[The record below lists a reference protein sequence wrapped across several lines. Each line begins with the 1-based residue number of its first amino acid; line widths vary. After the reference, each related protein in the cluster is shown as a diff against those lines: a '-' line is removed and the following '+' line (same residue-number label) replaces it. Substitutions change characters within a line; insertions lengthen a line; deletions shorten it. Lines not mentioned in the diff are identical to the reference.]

1 MRTIKVDIAERP
13 YNITIDQHLLMG
25 VGENIQQILKPGSR
39 VAILVSKTVNK
50 LYAQRVERSLITS
63 GYKVDV
69 KLVPSGEENKN
80 LKTVSALYDELIED
94 SYDRSC
100 AILALGGGIVGDVSG
115 FVASSLYRGIPF
127 IQVPTT
133 LLSQVDSSVGGKVGV
148 NHPQGKNF
156 IGAFYQPKI
165 VLIDPTVL
173 KTLDP
178 RELVCGYGE
187 ILKYGFIKDASLLD
201 LCLNNKEEILQL
213 KDIELVS
220 EIIYRSVKI
229 KAEIVAEDERE
240 SGLRMMLNFGHTVGH
255 AIENSCGYGKY
266 LHGEAVIL
274 GICAA
279 LKISKD
285 VLGLDAEIANSA
297 IKRLESIPL
306 GHSLAKL
313 DIDRAMSAL
322 SRDKKVRDGKVNFVL
337 LENIASPVIVN
348 NISSEKVRE
357 TLEWLKERSINGA
370 GS

>member
-1 MRTIKVDIAERP
+1 MNSIAVKIAERP
-13 YNITIDQHLLMG
+13 YNILIDQHLLMG
-25 VGENIQQILKPGSR
+25 VGEYVQPYLKPGGR

-50 LYAQRVERSLITS
+50 LYTQRVERSLITS

-69 KLVPSGEENKN
+69 KLLPSGEENKN
-80 LKTVSALYDELIED
+80 LKTVSILYDELIED
-94 SYDRSC
+94 NYDRSC
-100 AILALGGGIVGDVSG
+100 VILALGGGIVGDISG
-115 FVASSLYRGIPF
+115 FVASSLFRGLPF
-127 IQVPTT
+127 IQIPTT

-156 IGAFYQPKI
+156 IGAFYQPKT

-187 ILKYGFIKDASLLD
+187 ILKYGFIKDASLLE
-201 LCLNNKEEILQL
+201 LCLNNKNEILQL
-213 KDIELVS
+213 KDMELVS
-220 EIIYRSVKI
+220 EIIYRSVEI

-240 SGLRMMLNFGHTVGH
+240 SGLRMLLNFGHTVGH

-285 VLGLDAEIANSA
+285 ILGLDSKITDRIIE
-297 IKRLESIPL
+297 KLESIPL
-306 GHSLAKL
+306 GHSLDKL
-313 DIDRAMSAL
+313 DIDRTMSVL

-337 LENIASPVIVN
+337 LNDIASPVIVN
-348 NISSEKVRE
+348 DINSEKIRE
-357 TLEWLKERSINGA
+357 TLEWLKKRSINGA